1 MANKMGAKRFRL
13 PIKRVLP
20 WAVTLGFF
28 ALWQLLCVAF
38 KIDSFVLPAPTQVA
52 MSFWKY
58 TGPIMINAM
67 QTLMST
73 LIGFGIAVVF
83 GLFLGLAVG
92 ASRTV
97 YDGLYPVMI
106 GFNSIPK
113 VAIVPI
119 LAIWFGIGTVP
130 AIVTA
135 FTISFFPIVVN
146 VATGLATIEPE
157 MQDVLRALGAR
168 KWQIMLKIGIP
179 RSMPYFFASLK
190 VAITLAFIGSI
201 IAETVAAN
209 VGIGYLMMAASSR
222 FDVPLVFAGLL
233 VVAAMG
239 IIMYEIFAFIERRI
253 TFWATRGHDLV
264 T

>member
-1 MANKMGAKRFRL
+1 MKRL
-13 PIKRVLP
+13 LP
-20 WAVTLGFF
+20 WTITLGFF
-28 ALWQLLCVAF
+28 VVWQVFCDLLN
-38 KIDSFVLPAPTQVA
+38 IDSFILPTPVEVA
-52 MSFWKY
+52 KSLMTY
-58 TGPIMINAM
+58 TGPIMANAM

-73 LIGFGIAVVF
+73 LVGFAIAVVF
-83 GLFLGLAVG
+83 GLLLGLIVG
-92 ASRTV
+92 ASKTI

-113 VAIVPI
+113 VAIVPV
-119 LAIWFGIGTVP
+119 LVIWFGIGTIP

-135 FTISFFPIVVN
+135 FVISFFPIVVN

-157 MQDVLRALGAR
+157 MQDVMRVLGAR
-168 KWQIMLKIGIP
+168 KWQIMVKIGIP

-209 VGIGYLMMAASSR
+209 SGIGYLMMAASSR
-222 FDVPLVFAGLL
+222 FDVPLVFAGL
-233 VVAAMG
+233 VVTAAMG
-239 IIMYEIFAFIERRI
+239 IIMYEIFAVLERRL
-253 TFWATRGHDLV
+253 TFWATRAHDIV